1 MIDHGHRDKGVF
13 YGLWIVA
20 GCFVLLFLFA
30 GAGFYSFSI
39 FIKPLENDFGWSRS
53 AISLAMS
60 IYMIVH
66 GLAGPFVGHATET
79 YGPRR
84 IMTFFALLS
93 GAAFILVSF
102 TSSLWFFYLAYS
114 VLSVGTAGIGFIPVS
129 SLLSR
134 WFIRR
139 RGTAIG
145 FAMVGISVGGL
156 VMAPLV
162 GWIISQFG
170 WRASF
175 IFLGLLVWLLGLPVT
190 LFVIR
195 ASPAEMGLMPDGDE
209 AGGAQ
214 KPCSPGQYGSPP
226 ATAQAAASVAPAQ
239 VRSRVAR
246 AQVASSV
253 GSAQAG
259 SPVTPAEEGWPLR
272 AAVRTKAFFWIAATF
287 YLASLAL
294 MGMLQ
299 HQVPLIVEAGISQ
312 TLAATALGLTAG
324 LGGLGKLF
332 FGRISELVPFRYAIT
347 LCFGLQALGVLIL
360 LNVESIAMV
369 WVYVAIFG
377 FAMGGVIVLLP
388 LAVAHFFGLASF
400 GVIMGSVSLVQALG
414 NASGALISGLIY
426 DFLGSYH
433 YAMLAYM
440 FLYVIATLSIFL
452 AGKPKGYS
460 ATSGGPGAGVDAREP
475 IRDGAR

>member
-1 MIDHGHRDKGVF
+1 MVDHSRPDRGIF
-13 YGLWIVA
+13 YGLWIVG

-66 GLAGPFVGHATET
+66 GIAGPFVGHATET
-79 YGPRR
+79 YGPRPV
-84 IMTFFALLS
+84 MTSFALLS

-102 TSSLWFFYLAYS
+102 TSSLWYFYLAYAL
-114 VLSVGTAGIGFIPVS
+114 LSVATTGIGFIPVS
-129 SLLSR
+129 SVLAR

-145 FAMVGISVGGL
+145 FAMVGISVGGF

-162 GWIISQFG
+162 GWVISQFG

-175 IFLGLLVWLLGLPVT
+175 VFLGLLVWSVGLPVT
-190 LFVIR
+190 LFIIK
-195 ASPAEMGLMPDGDE
+195 ASPAEMGLAPDGDE
-209 AGGAQ
+209 AA
-214 KPCSPGQYGSPP
+214 KPKNAGFVSGQSVSP
-226 ATAQAAASVAPAQ
+226 
-239 VRSRVAR
+239 VAR
-246 AQVASSV
+246 APLASSVASPRTGASVTPAPVASSV
-253 GSAQAG
+253 LSA
-259 SPVTPAEEGWPLR
+259 PAPPEEEGWPLR
-272 AAVRTKAFFWIAATF
+272 AAVRTRAFFWIAATF

-312 TLAATALGLTAG
+312 TVAAAALGLTAG

-332 FGRISELVPFRYAIT
+332 FGRISELVPFRYAAM
-347 LCFGLQALGVLIL
+347 LCFGLQALGVLVL
-360 LNVESIAMV
+360 FNVESIAVV

-388 LAVAHFFGLASF
+388 LAVVHFFGLASF
-400 GVIMGSVSLVQALG
+400 GVIMGAVSFVQALG
-414 NASGALISGLIY
+414 NASGTLISGLIY

-440 FLYVIATLSIFL
+440 FLYVIAAAEHF
-452 AGKPKGYS
+452 
-460 ATSGGPGAGVDAREP
+460 SGG
-475 IRDGAR
+475 